1 VHSMSSKLAQDEQI
15 DLNAK
20 LEIEVASE
28 EVAELLF
35 TRAIDW
41 ISWRDIVSCSYVCKG
56 WSRFI
61 TGPLVVHS
69 SYAKRL
75 KEVHTDEETLVRF
88 YKWRAE
94 RDDKTHEQCLLL
106 VLEAQMLLRELAEYK
121 KVLTP
126 SDKLFTDIRDQ
137 LSKLSFG
144 DDEEADLLA
153 KISRLRNDLVSAFA
167 RNEGL
172 EKEQKKLE
180 HTIGLLI
187 QHRASIY
194 ELDRERYNKQKK
206 AVTVQ
211 TELPPIHKNPALR
224 QHYSNLFFLIRTEPR
239 YIAKLAYLIPNT
251 KKEQEQ
257 FANVIILRLYAN
269 AFSPLEEFLLLD
281 LLVAAL
287 EKEVSSIDTI
297 DEFVSSENVVARMII
312 SYNSRKQGKQYIRK
326 VLTDLVKGLINNPE
340 AFGVGPGGAPKIDI
354 LSKHCEVFFEK
365 ILETVDDVPYGFRSI
380 CKNIHRLIHDRFKDN
395 PKQLRYIWRAVGY
408 YVFFRFVGLAIVR
421 PDAFGVVAAEDV
433 DETVAL
439 NLIAISKVLK
449 TTFMLSEESSG
460 PYSGMNDWI
469 EARHDRVK
477 QYLQNIIDVPSAEEY
492 LQVNKYGQLA
502 RKEKASI
509 VIQIKEI
516 CYVHALLAD
525 NRDHITEGKDDYL
538 CQILD
543 DLGEVPKNVHDA
555 TDIQLQLENR
565 FPPLLDKLE
574 QKKNLKSET
583 IDDAIRVLRKI
594 PGFSGDT
601 FLEIFVRMKLH
612 CKKSGQDELAQQVN
626 QVIANLQNLAKYGL
640 VSPKDGFNSFLKDIS
655 AEVQA
660 RQTRRQEQLKEVDRL
675 KVAILELDDHQ
686 TFVNMKIKD
695 FQSYLE
701 SVRKTSTAGFQLRT
715 KKFKYR
721 ELEKAKVIHD
731 SEIPVPHQAKV
742 VFEITHAEPERFEIK
757 GKIKGIPGFSR
768 NFSLLLQDLLSAKE
782 HNLNTFDTEKGME
795 LYVSSTLL
803 FLNKQFF
810 HTKK

>member
-1 VHSMSSKLAQDEQI
+1 MSSKIDKDQEI
-15 DLNAK
+15 DLNGG
-20 LEIEVASE
+20 LEVEVSSE

-35 TRAIDW
+35 TRAIDSL
-41 ISWRDIVSCSYVCKG
+41 SWSDILSSNYVCKG

-61 TGPLVVHS
+61 SGPLVAHP
-69 SYAKRL
+69 SYAKRF
-75 KEVHTDEETLVRF
+75 KEVNSDPEALVRF
-88 YKWRAE
+88 YQWRAD

-121 KVLTP
+121 KVYGT
-126 SDKLFTDIRDQ
+126 SERMFSDIREQ
-137 LSKLSFG
+137 LSKLNFG
-144 DDEEADLLA
+144 DDDEADLLA
-153 KISRLRNDLVSAFA
+153 KIQKLRNELVSGFA
-167 RNEGL
+167 RNESL
-172 EKEQKKLE
+172 EKDQKKLE

-194 ELDRERYNKQKK
+194 ELDRAKYNKQKK
-206 AVTVQ
+206 TMQ
-211 TELPPIHKNPALR
+211 ITTEIPLIHKDPALR
-224 QHYSNLFFLIRTEPR
+224 AHYSNLFYLIRTEPR
-239 YIAKLAYLIPNT
+239 YIAKLAYLIPNN

-287 EKEVSSIDTI
+287 EKEVSTIDTI

-312 SYNSRKQGKQYIRK
+312 SYNSRKQGKQYVRK
-326 VLTDLVKGLINNPE
+326 VLTGLIQDLINTSE
-340 AFGVGPGGAPKIDI
+340 AFGVGPGGEPKLDL
-354 LSKHCEVFFEK
+354 LSKYCELFFNK
-365 ILETVDDVPYGFRSI
+365 IIETVDEIPYGFRLI
-380 CKNIHRLIHDRFKDN
+380 CKNIHRLIHEKFKDN
-395 PKQLRYIWRAVGY
+395 TKQLQYIWKAVGY
-408 YVFFRFVGLAIVR
+408 YVFYRFVGLVIVR
-421 PDAFGVVAAEDV
+421 PDDFGVISPDEVNDV
-433 DETVAL
+433 LAL

-460 PYSGMNDWI
+460 PYAGMNDWI
-469 EARHDRVK
+469 EAHHEKVK
-477 QYLQNIIDVPSAEEY
+477 EYLHNVIDVPSAEEY

-509 VIQIKEI
+509 IIQIKEI

-525 NRDHITEGKDDYL
+525 NRDHITEGKEDYL

-543 DLGEVPKNVHDA
+543 DLGAIPKNVTDD
-555 TDIQLQLENR
+555 TDIQLELENR
-565 FPPLLDKLE
+565 FPPILDKLG
-574 QKKNLKSET
+574 QKKNLKTET

-612 CKKSGQDELAQQVN
+612 CKKHGKEELAQEVN

-655 AEVQA
+655 AEIHS
-660 RQTRRQEQLKEVDRL
+660 RQTRRQEQLREVDRL
-675 KVAILELDDHQ
+675 KVAISELDEQ
-686 TFVNMKIKD
+686 QKFVNEKIRD
-695 FQSYLE
+695 FQNYLD
-701 SVRKTSTAGFQLRT
+701 SVRKTSTAGFQVKT
-715 KKFKYR
+715 KKFKYK
-721 ELEKAKVIHD
+721 ELFKAKVIAD
-731 SEIPVPHQAKV
+731 SEIPPPQQGKV
-742 VFEITHAEPERFEIK
+742 IFEITHSEPEKFEIK

-768 NFSLLLQDLLSAKE
+768 NFTLELQDLLKSKE
-782 HNLNTFDTEKGME
+782 NNETTFDTEKGLE
-795 LYVSSTLL
+795 LYVSSTLI

-810 HTKK
+810 HSRR